1 MLNTRIANIKYLKQ
15 IEEEYE
21 RGQYLACLCRIQ
33 AARDYLKSQGVREGQ
48 TCRVTLES
56 GEQLVGVFLLE
67 TPEEAEHYEVA
78 KGYNPTMYLYESTDY
93 EKVLFAFYLLDIDF
107 DNDEYAIA
115 DLTGF
120 REIKSIELLKQT
132 KEEPKEEPKEELQET
147 DTCLLDT
154 VTVLTG
160 TDAEKEHSKKR
171 AKYLEELAEEEK
183 RLEVEKKLKEK
194 EIEKQLGEQEALLRY
209 IRSLGKDI
217 EELNGKTTTTF
228 RLGGKPFI
236 RVWLKTSKNPY
247 LKAHLALWLSPVPEV
262 SFIRDVGHCDY
273 ITGGNIEL
281 RINNKDDLEQ
291 AKPLIDLTYN
301 NFKKNNTQD

>member
-1 MLNTRIANIKYLKQ
+1 MLDTRILNIKYLKQ

-21 RGQYLACLCRIQ
+21 RGQYLACLCLMQ

-78 KGYNPTMYLYESTDY
+78 KGYIPYMYLYESTEY
-93 EKVLFAFYLLDIDF
+93 KKILATFNLLDIDF
-107 DNDEYAIA
+107 DNDEYAIT

-120 REIKSIELLKQT
+120 RAIKSIELLKQ
-132 KEEPKEEPKEELQET
+132 PQVT

-171 AKYLEELAEEEK
+171 AKYLEERAEEKK

-194 EIEKQLGEQEALLRY
+194 EIEKQLGVQEALLRY

>member
-1 MLNTRIANIKYLKQ
+1 MLDTRILNIKYLKQ

-21 RGQYLACLCRIQ
+21 RGQYLACLCLMQ

-78 KGYNPTMYLYESTDY
+78 KGYIPYMYLYESTEY
-93 EKVLFAFYLLDIDF
+93 KKILFAFNLLDIDF
-107 DNDEYAIA
+107 DNDEYAIT

-120 REIKSIELLKQT
+120 RAIKSIELLKQ
-132 KEEPKEEPKEELQET
+132 PQEAGAET
-147 DTCLLDT
+147 ETCLLDNI
-154 VTVLTG
+154 TVLTG

-171 AKYLEELAEEEK
+171 AKYLEERAEEKK

-194 EIEKQLGEQEALLRY
+194 EIEKQLGVQEALLRY

-262 SFIRDVGHCDY
+262 SFIRDVGHCEY

-281 RINNKDDLEQ
+281 RINHKDDLEQ

>member
-1 MLNTRIANIKYLKQ
+1 MLDTRILNIKYLKQ

-21 RGQYLACLCRIQ
+21 RGQYLACLCLIQ

-56 GEQLVGVFLLE
+56 GEQLVGVFLIE

-78 KGYNPTMYLYESTDY
+78 KGYNPTMYLYESTEY
-93 EKVLFAFYLLDIDF
+93 KKVLSAFSLLDIDY
-107 DNDEYAIA
+107 DNDEYAIT

-120 REIKSIELLKQT
+120 REIKSIELLKQ
-132 KEEPKEEPKEELQET
+132 PQEAGAET
-147 DTCLLDT
+147 ETCLLDT

-160 TDAEKEHSKKR
+160 TDAEKEHRKKR
-171 AKYLEELAEEEK
+171 AKYLEERAEEEK

-262 SFIRDVGHCDY
+262 SFIRDVGHCEY
-273 ITGGNIEL
+273 ITGCNIEL

>member
-1 MLNTRIANIKYLKQ
+1 MLDTRILNIKYLKQ

-21 RGQYLACLCRIQ
+21 RGQYLACLCLIQ

-48 TCRVTLES
+48 TCRVTFES

-67 TPEEAEHYEVA
+67 TPEEAEWYEIT
-78 KGYNPTMYLYESTDY
+78 KGYIPNMYLYESTEY
-93 EKVLFAFYLLDIDF
+93 KKILTVFNLLDIDF
-107 DNDEYAIA
+107 DNDEYAMI
-115 DLTGF
+115 DLTEL
-120 REIKSIELLKQT
+120 RVIKSIELLKQPQVT
-132 KEEPKEEPKEELQET
+132 ETETET

-171 AKYLEELAEEEK
+171 AKYLEERAEEEK

-262 SFIRDVGHCDY
+262 SFIRDVGHCEY
-273 ITGGNIEL
+273 ITGCNIEL

>member
-1 MLNTRIANIKYLKQ
+1 MLDTRILNIKYLKQ

-21 RGQYLACLCRIQ
+21 RGQYLACLCLIQ

-67 TPEEAEHYEVA
+67 TPEEAEWYEIT
-78 KGYNPTMYLYESTDY
+78 KGYIPNMYLYESTEY
-93 EKVLFAFYLLDIDF
+93 KKILTVFNLLDIDF

-120 REIKSIELLKQT
+120 REIKSIELLKQ
-132 KEEPKEEPKEELQET
+132 PQET

-171 AKYLEELAEEEK
+171 AKYLEERAEEEK

-262 SFIRDVGHCDY
+262 SFIRDVGHCEY
-273 ITGGNIEL
+273 ITGCNIEL

>member
-1 MLNTRIANIKYLKQ
+1 MSTARIVNIQYLKQ
-15 IEEEYE
+15 IKEEYE
-21 RGQYLACLCRIQ
+21 RGQYLACLCLMQ

-56 GEQLVGVFLLE
+56 GEQLVGVFLIE
-67 TPEEAEHYEVA
+67 TPEEAAWLEYEA
-78 KGYNPTMYLYESTDY
+78 GYIPYMYLYESTEY
-93 EKVLFAFYLLDIDF
+93 KKVLATFNLLAGYF
-107 DNDEYAIA
+107 DDEYAIA

-132 KEEPKEEPKEELQET
+132 KEEPKEELQET

-171 AKYLEELAEEEK
+171 AKYLEERAEEEK

-262 SFIRDVGHCDY
+262 SFIREVGHCDY

>member
-1 MLNTRIANIKYLKQ
+1 MLDTRILNIKYLKQ

-21 RGQYLACLCRIQ
+21 RGQYLACLCLMQ

-78 KGYNPTMYLYESTDY
+78 KGYIPYMYLYESTEY
-93 EKVLFAFYLLDIDF
+93 KKILFAFNLLDIDF
-107 DNDEYAIA
+107 DNDEYAIT

-120 REIKSIELLKQT
+120 RAIKSIELLKQ
-132 KEEPKEEPKEELQET
+132 PQEAGAET
-147 DTCLLDT
+147 ETCLLDNI
-154 VTVLTG
+154 TVLTG

-171 AKYLEELAEEEK
+171 AKYLEERAEEKK

-194 EIEKQLGEQEALLRY
+194 EIGKQLGVQEALLRY

-262 SFIRDVGHCDY
+262 SFIRDVGHCEY

-281 RINNKDDLEQ
+281 RINHKDDLEQ

>member
-48 TCRVTLES
+48 TCRVTFES

-67 TPEEAEHYEVA
+67 TPEEAEWYEIT
-78 KGYNPTMYLYESTDY
+78 KGYIPNMYLYESTEY
-93 EKVLFAFYLLDIDF
+93 KKILTVFNLLFIDF
-107 DNDEYAIA
+107 DNDEYAMI
-115 DLTGF
+115 DTTES
-120 REIKSIELLKQT
+120 RVIKSIELLKQ
-132 KEEPKEEPKEELQET
+132 PQET
-147 DTCLLDT
+147 ETETGLLDNI
-154 VTVLTG
+154 TVLTG
-160 TDAEKEHSKKR
+160 TDAEKEHRKKR
-171 AKYLEELAEEEK
+171 AKYLEERAEEEK

-194 EIEKQLGEQEALLRY
+194 EIEKQLGVQEALLRY

-262 SFIRDVGHCDY
+262 SFIRDVGHCEY

-281 RINNKDDLEQ
+281 RINHIDDLEQ

>member
-1 MLNTRIANIKYLKQ
+1 MLDTRILNIKYLKQ

-21 RGQYLACLCRIQ
+21 RGQYLACLCLMQ

-78 KGYNPTMYLYESTDY
+78 KGYIPYMYLYESTEY
-93 EKVLFAFYLLDIDF
+93 KKVLSAFSLLDIDY
-107 DNDEYAIA
+107 DNDEYAIT

-120 REIKSIELLKQT
+120 RAIKSIELLKQ
-132 KEEPKEEPKEELQET
+132 PQET

-171 AKYLEELAEEEK
+171 AKYLEERAEEEK

-262 SFIRDVGHCDY
+262 SFIRDVGHCEY

>member
-1 MLNTRIANIKYLKQ
+1 MSTARNIQYLKQ
-15 IEEEYE
+15 IKEEYE
-21 RGQYLACLCRIQ
+21 RGQYLACLCLMQ

-67 TPEEAEHYEVA
+67 TPEEAAWIEYEA
-78 KGYNPTMYLYESTDY
+78 GYIPYMYLYESTEY
-93 EKVLFAFYLLDIDF
+93 KKVLATFNLLAGYF
-107 DNDEYAIA
+107 DDEYAIA

-171 AKYLEELAEEEK
+171 AKYLEERAEEEK

-194 EIEKQLGEQEALLRY
+194 EIEKQLGVQEALLRY

-217 EELNGKTTTTF
+217 EELNGKTATTF
-228 RLGGKPFI
+228 RLGGKSFI

-262 SFIRDVGHCDY
+262 SFIRDVGHCEY
-273 ITGGNIEL
+273 IPGCNIEL
-281 RINNKDDLEQ
+281 RINHKDDLEQ

>member
-1 MLNTRIANIKYLKQ
+1 MLDTRILNIKYLKQ

-21 RGQYLACLCRIQ
+21 RGQYLACLCLMQ

-78 KGYNPTMYLYESTDY
+78 KGYIPYMYLYESTEY
-93 EKVLFAFYLLDIDF
+93 KKILFAFNLLDIDF
-107 DNDEYAIA
+107 DNDEYAIT

-120 REIKSIELLKQT
+120 RAIKSIELLKQ
-132 KEEPKEEPKEELQET
+132 PQVT

-171 AKYLEELAEEEK
+171 AKYLEERAEEKK

-194 EIEKQLGEQEALLRY
+194 EIEKQLGVQEALLRY

>member
-1 MLNTRIANIKYLKQ
+1 MLDTRILNIKYLKQ

-21 RGQYLACLCRIQ
+21 RGQYLACLCLMQ

-78 KGYNPTMYLYESTDY
+78 KGYNPTMYLYESTEY
-93 EKVLFAFYLLDIDF
+93 KKVLSAFSLLDIDY
-107 DNDEYAIA
+107 DNDEYAIT

-120 REIKSIELLKQT
+120 RAIKSIELLKQ
-132 KEEPKEEPKEELQET
+132 PQET
-147 DTCLLDT
+147 DTGLLDNI
-154 VTVLTG
+154 TVLTG

-171 AKYLEELAEEEK
+171 AKYLEERAEEEK

-194 EIEKQLGEQEALLRY
+194 EIEKQLGVQEALLRY

-262 SFIRDVGHCDY
+262 SFIRDVGHCEY

-281 RINNKDDLEQ
+281 RINHKDDLEQ

>member
-1 MLNTRIANIKYLKQ
+1 MLDTRILNIKYLKQ

-21 RGQYLACLCRIQ
+21 RGQYLACLCLMQ

-56 GEQLVGVFLLE
+56 GEQLVGVFLLR

-78 KGYNPTMYLYESTDY
+78 KGYIPYMYLYESTEY
-93 EKVLFAFYLLDIDF
+93 KKILFAFNLLDIDF
-107 DNDEYAIA
+107 DNDEYAIT

-120 REIKSIELLKQT
+120 RAIKSIELLKQ
-132 KEEPKEEPKEELQET
+132 PQEAGAET
-147 DTCLLDT
+147 ETCLLDNI
-154 VTVLTG
+154 TVLTG

-171 AKYLEELAEEEK
+171 AKYLEERAEEEK

-194 EIEKQLGEQEALLRY
+194 EIEKQLGVQEALLRY

-262 SFIRDVGHCDY
+262 SFIRDVGHCEY

-281 RINNKDDLEQ
+281 RINHKDDLEQ
-291 AKPLIDLTYN
+291 AKPLIDLAYN

>member
-1 MLNTRIANIKYLKQ
+1 MLDTRILNIKYLKQ

-21 RGQYLACLCRIQ
+21 RGQYLACLCLIQ

-48 TCRVTLES
+48 TCRVTFES

-67 TPEEAEHYEVA
+67 TPEEAEWYEIT
-78 KGYNPTMYLYESTDY
+78 KGYIPNMYLYESTEY
-93 EKVLFAFYLLDIDF
+93 KKILTVFNLLDIDF
-107 DNDEYAIA
+107 DNDEYAMI
-115 DLTGF
+115 DRTEL
-120 REIKSIELLKQT
+120 RVIKSIELLKQPQVT
-132 KEEPKEEPKEELQET
+132 ETETETET

-171 AKYLEELAEEEK
+171 AKYLEERAEEEK
-183 RLEVEKKLKEK
+183 RLAFIREIQEK
-194 EIEKQLGEQEALLRY
+194 ENGNPEDLLDEIIRY

-217 EELNGKTTTTF
+217 EEVEVNTYTTF
-228 RLGGKPFI
+228 KLGGVPFI
-236 RVWLKTSKNPY
+236 RVFSKTTYY
-247 LKAHLALWLSPVPEV
+247 LKAHLAIWLSPVPEA
-262 SFIRDVGHCDY
+262 SFIRDVGHLEY
-273 ITGGNIEL
+273 LEGGNIEL
-281 RINNKDDLEQ
+281 RINHKDDLEQ

>member
-1 MLNTRIANIKYLKQ
+1 MLDTRILNIKYLKQ

-21 RGQYLACLCRIQ
+21 RGQYLACLCLMQ

-56 GEQLVGVFLLE
+56 GEQLVGVFLIE
-67 TPEEAEHYEVA
+67 TPEEAAWLEYEA
-78 KGYNPTMYLYESTDY
+78 GYIPYMYLYESTEY
-93 EKVLFAFYLLDIDF
+93 KKVLATFNLLAGYF
-107 DNDEYAIA
+107 DDEYAIA

-132 KEEPKEEPKEELQET
+132 KEEPKEELQET

-171 AKYLEELAEEEK
+171 AKYLEERAEEEK

-194 EIEKQLGEQEALLRY
+194 EIEKQLGVQEALLRY

>member
-1 MLNTRIANIKYLKQ
+1 MSTARIVNIQYLKQ
-15 IEEEYE
+15 IKEEYE
-21 RGQYLACLCRIQ
+21 RGQYLACLCLMQ

-56 GEQLVGVFLLE
+56 GEQLVGVFLIE
-67 TPEEAEHYEVA
+67 TPEEAAWLEYEA
-78 KGYNPTMYLYESTDY
+78 GYIPYMYLYESTEY
-93 EKVLFAFYLLDIDF
+93 KKVLATFNLLAGYF
-107 DNDEYAIA
+107 DDEYAIA

-132 KEEPKEEPKEELQET
+132 KEEPKEELQET

-171 AKYLEELAEEEK
+171 AKYLEERAEEEK

>member
-1 MLNTRIANIKYLKQ
+1 MLDTRILNIKYLKQ

-21 RGQYLACLCRIQ
+21 RGQYLACLCLIQ

-48 TCRVTLES
+48 TCRVTFES

-67 TPEEAEHYEVA
+67 TPEEAEWYENT
-78 KGYNPTMYLYESTDY
+78 KGYIPNMYLYESTEY
-93 EKVLFAFYLLDIDF
+93 KKILATFNLLDIDF
-107 DNDEYAIA
+107 DNDEYAMI

-147 DTCLLDT
+147 ETGLLDT

-171 AKYLEELAEEEK
+171 AKYLEERAEEEK
-183 RLEVEKKLKEK
+183 RLAFIREIQEK
-194 EIEKQLGEQEALLRY
+194 ENGNPEDLLDEIIRY

-217 EELNGKTTTTF
+217 EEVEVNTYTTF
-228 RLGGKPFI
+228 KLGGVPFI
-236 RVWLKTSKNPY
+236 RVFSKTTYY
-247 LKAHLALWLSPVPEV
+247 LKAHLAIWLSPVPEA
-262 SFIRDVGHCDY
+262 SFIRDVGHLEY
-273 ITGGNIEL
+273 LEGGNIEL
-281 RINNKDDLEQ
+281 RINHKDDLEQ

>member
-1 MLNTRIANIKYLKQ
+1 M
-15 IEEEYE
+15 
-21 RGQYLACLCRIQ
+21 
-33 AARDYLKSQGVREGQ
+33 
-48 TCRVTLES
+48 
-56 GEQLVGVFLLE
+56 
-67 TPEEAEHYEVA
+67 
-78 KGYNPTMYLYESTDY
+78 
-93 EKVLFAFYLLDIDF
+93 
-107 DNDEYAIA
+107 
-115 DLTGF
+115 
-120 REIKSIELLKQT
+120 
-132 KEEPKEEPKEELQET
+132 
-147 DTCLLDT
+147 LDT

-160 TDAEKEHSKKR
+160 TDAEKEHRKKR
-171 AKYLEELAEEEK
+171 AKYLEERAEEEK

-262 SFIRDVGHCDY
+262 SFIRDVGHCEY
-273 ITGGNIEL
+273 ITGCNIEL

>member
-1 MLNTRIANIKYLKQ
+1 MLDTRILNIKYLKQ

-56 GEQLVGVFLLE
+56 GEQLVGVFLIE

-78 KGYNPTMYLYESTDY
+78 KGYIPNMYLYESTEY
-93 EKVLFAFYLLDIDF
+93 KKILFAFNLLDIDF
-107 DNDEYAIA
+107 DNDEYAMIG
-115 DLTGF
+115 LPGF
-120 REIKSIELLKQT
+120 RAIKSIELLKQ
-132 KEEPKEEPKEELQET
+132 PQVT

-171 AKYLEELAEEEK
+171 AKYLEERAEEKK
-183 RLEVEKKLKEK
+183 RLEIEKKLKEK

-291 AKPLIDLTYN
+291 AKPLIKLTYN
-301 NFKKNNTQD
+301 IFKINNTQD

>member
-1 MLNTRIANIKYLKQ
+1 MLDTRILNIKYLKQ

-21 RGQYLACLCRIQ
+21 RGQYLACLCLIQ

-78 KGYNPTMYLYESTDY
+78 KGYIPNMYLYESTEY
-93 EKVLFAFYLLDIDF
+93 KKILFAFNLLDIDF
-107 DNDEYAIA
+107 DNDEYAMI

-120 REIKSIELLKQT
+120 REIKSIELLKQ
-132 KEEPKEEPKEELQET
+132 PQEAGAET
-147 DTCLLDT
+147 ETGLLDNI
-154 VTVLTG
+154 TVLTG

-171 AKYLEELAEEEK
+171 AKYLEERAEEEK

>member
-1 MLNTRIANIKYLKQ
+1 MLDTRILNIKYLKQ

-21 RGQYLACLCRIQ
+21 RGQYLACLCLMQ

-78 KGYNPTMYLYESTDY
+78 KGYIPYMYLYESTEY
-93 EKVLFAFYLLDIDF
+93 KKILFAFNLLDIDF
-107 DNDEYAIA
+107 DNDEYAITN
-115 DLTGF
+115 LTGF
-120 REIKSIELLKQT
+120 RAIKSIELLKQ
-132 KEEPKEEPKEELQET
+132 PQEAGAET
-147 DTCLLDT
+147 ETCLLDNI
-154 VTVLTG
+154 TVLTG

-171 AKYLEELAEEEK
+171 AKYLEERAEEEK

-194 EIEKQLGEQEALLRY
+194 EIEKQLGVQEALLRY

-262 SFIRDVGHCDY
+262 SFIRDVGHCEY

-281 RINNKDDLEQ
+281 RINHKDDLEQ

>member
-48 TCRVTLES
+48 MCRVTFES

-67 TPEEAEHYEVA
+67 TPEEAEWYEIT
-78 KGYNPTMYLYESTDY
+78 KGYIPNMYLYESTEY
-93 EKVLFAFYLLDIDF
+93 KKILTVFNLLFIDF
-107 DNDEYAIA
+107 DNDEYAMI
-115 DLTGF
+115 DTTES
-120 REIKSIELLKQT
+120 RVIKSIELLKQ
-132 KEEPKEEPKEELQET
+132 PQET
-147 DTCLLDT
+147 ETETETGLLDNI
-154 VTVLTG
+154 TVLTG
-160 TDAEKEHSKKR
+160 TDAEKEHRKKR
-171 AKYLEELAEEEK
+171 AKYLEERAEEEK

-194 EIEKQLGEQEALLRY
+194 EIEKQLGVQEALLRY

-262 SFIRDVGHCDY
+262 SFIRDVGHCEY

-281 RINNKDDLEQ
+281 RINHIDDLEQ